1 METAL
6 LRLDG
11 VANAASKTSK
21 QMFVVMYKSG
31 ASFQPKAIR
40 DAVGEI
46 GVEVVRFHIMARGTV
61 NEEDGR
67 QFFTAGKDRFLVVN
81 SSKLPT
87 DGTLGIA
94 GTVDDSTN
102 PPQVKIDD
110 SKQLK

>member
-1 METAL
+1 MENAL

-21 QMFVVMYKSG
+21 QMFVILYKPG

-40 DAVGEI
+40 DSVGEI
-46 GVEVVRFHIMARGTV
+46 GVDVVRFHIMARGTAK
-61 NEEDGR
+61 EEDGK
-67 QFFTAGKDRFLVVN
+67 QFFTAGKDRFLVVG

-87 DGTLGIA
+87 EGPLGIA

-102 PPQVKIDD
+102 PPQLKIDD
-110 SKQLK
+110 FKQLK

>member
-1 METAL
+1 

-11 VANAASKTSK
+11 VANVAAKTSK
-21 QMFVVMYKSG
+21 QMFVVMYKPG
-31 ASFQPKAIR
+31 ASFQPKAVR
-40 DAVGEI
+40 DAVSEL
-46 GVEVVRFHIMARGTV
+46 GVDVVRFHIMARGTV
-61 NEEDGR
+61 KEEEGQ

-81 SSKLPT
+81 SDKLPT

>member
-6 LRLDG
+6 LHLDG
-11 VANAASKTSK
+11 VANAAAKTSK
-21 QMFVVMYKSG
+21 QMFVILYRPG

-40 DAVGEI
+40 EAVAEL
-46 GVEVVRFHIMARGTV
+46 GVEVVRFHVIARGTV
-61 NEEDGR
+61 SEEDGK
-67 QFFTAGKDRFLVVN
+67 QFFTAGKDRFLVV
-81 SSKLPT
+81 STSKLPT

-110 SKQLK
+110 

>member
-11 VANAASKTSK
+11 VANAAAKTSK
-21 QMFVVMYKSG
+21 QMFVVLYKPG

-40 DAVGEI
+40 DAVSEL

-61 NEEDGR
+61 NEEDGK
-67 QFFTAGKDRFLVVN
+67 QFFTAGKDRFLVV
-81 SSKLPT
+81 SSDKQPT
-87 DGTLGIA
+87 NCTLGIA
-94 GTVDDSTN
+94 GTVDDSTS